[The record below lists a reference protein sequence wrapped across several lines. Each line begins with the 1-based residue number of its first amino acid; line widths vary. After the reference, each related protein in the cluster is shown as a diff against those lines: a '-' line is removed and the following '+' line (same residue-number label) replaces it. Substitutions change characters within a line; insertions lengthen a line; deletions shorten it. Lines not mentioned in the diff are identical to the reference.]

1 MATTTA
7 TPARVL
13 GRLAD
18 EQRLRVLGAVALG
31 ERNLAAIAERTG
43 LTDDEAARALAQ
55 LLGAGIVTSTGDG
68 LAVDHRAFAD
78 AARTASAPRMEPDLG
93 DATPEQALV
102 LRNFVDADGRIATFP
117 ARWSK
122 RRVVLEWLAERFE
135 LGRDYPETEVND
147 VLRLVNDDC
156 ATLRRWLVDGG
167 LLAREAGVYRRVA

>member
-1 MATTTA
+1 MTTTA

-18 EQRLRVLGAVALG
+18 EQRLRVLSAIALG
-31 ERNLAAIAERTG
+31 ATTVHEIAERADLSDADT
-43 LTDDEAARALAQ
+43 ARALGQ
-55 LLGAGIVTSTGDG
+55 LLRAGIVSQEGPG
-68 LAVDHRAFAD
+68 LRVDHSAFAR
-78 AARTASAPRMEPDLG
+78 AAREASPERRRPDLR

-135 LGRDYPETEVND
+135 LDREYAEAEVNE
-147 VLRLVNDDC
+147 VLVRVNDDC

-167 LLAREAGVYRRVA
+167 LLTREAGVYHRVA